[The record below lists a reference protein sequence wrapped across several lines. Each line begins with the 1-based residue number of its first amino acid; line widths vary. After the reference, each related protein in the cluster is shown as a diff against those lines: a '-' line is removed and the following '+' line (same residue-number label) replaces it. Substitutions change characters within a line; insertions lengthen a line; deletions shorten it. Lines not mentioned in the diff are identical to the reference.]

1 MYLQGKKV
9 GQFPLKAGDDA
20 ANICWMKLQA
30 DNCIITHMYI
40 SRFSYLS
47 LSPFKLLSN
56 LINSAC

>member
-1 MYLQGKKV
+1 MISDIVSVISYFLLQFIMYLQGKKV

-40 SRFSYLS
+40 SRFS
-47 LSPFKLLSN
+47 
-56 LINSAC
+56 